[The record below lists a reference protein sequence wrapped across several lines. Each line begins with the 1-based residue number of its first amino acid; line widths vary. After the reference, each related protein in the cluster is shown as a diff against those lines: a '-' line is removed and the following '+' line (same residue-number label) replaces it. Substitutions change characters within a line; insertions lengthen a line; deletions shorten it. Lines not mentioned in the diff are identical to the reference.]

1 MMQMFTMTLETMYQR
16 YRSHKIEGE
25 TLTNQNTYFGLYVSE
40 NYKSVKFEPLFISGF
55 VCYSR

>member
-1 MMQMFTMTLETMYQR
+1 M
-16 YRSHKIEGE
+16 EGE